1 MGLKN
6 LLYSKGKQQNEKTT
20 YRMRE
25 NICEQHDQQGIKLQ
39 HIQTAQAVQFQ
50 RDK

>member
-1 MGLKN
+1 MGLKK

-25 NICEQHDQQGIKLQ
+25 NICKQRDQQGIKLQ

-50 RDK
+50 TDK